1 MDMSIRFSEFG
12 RKLSNDAARRNQQ
25 IIEDQFKPSVEREA
39 FFNGGFKVGD
49 IVESENKIQ
58 EVIDVRSNYV
68 VLIDESG
75 QTKKKFARDVRI
87 TEGSIDYPKGTFKGI
102 AIGSDIVFD
111 VVNEYFTGNIKDTYA
126 VVKCARLFNED
137 RFDEFVSSVKN
148 LGIDSIA
155 ESSEQLATLK
165 IIGNV
170 MGINGINDKKILVDE
185 ISSKFKKLKMTPE
198 QKRIL
203 LDMINLAKKQGIKI
217 DLTES
222 DDPNTLDNEE
232 EMIGKDN
239 IEKHKKRHSTLKP
252 DSSDKSN
259 LSHTKPG
266 STLSDNDM
274 IRRMKVRH
282 LKGLD

>member
-1 MDMSIRFSEFG
+1 
-12 RKLSNDAARRNQQ
+12 
-25 IIEDQFKPSVEREA
+25 
-39 FFNGGFKVGD
+39 
-49 IVESENKIQ
+49 
-58 EVIDVRSNYV
+58 
-68 VLIDESG
+68 
-75 QTKKKFARDVRI
+75 
-87 TEGSIDYPKGTFKGI
+87 
-102 AIGSDIVFD
+102 
-111 VVNEYFTGNIKDTYA
+111 
-126 VVKCARLFNED
+126 
-137 RFDEFVSSVKN
+137 
-148 LGIDSIA
+148 
-155 ESSEQLATLK
+155 
-165 IIGNV
+165 

-185 ISSKFKKLKMTPE
+185 ISSKYKKLKMTPE

-239 IEKHKKRHSTLKP
+239 IEKHKKRHSTLNP

-259 LSHTKPG
+259 LTHNKPG

-274 IRRMKVRH
+274 VRHMKVRH